1 MQYTDKWGVCEKAEE
16 LNFEAS
22 KSNAMHWSKTALC
35 AAALLSACT
44 SEQLRETSDGVEP
57 SVPQF
62 ETTAVCGGRIRL
74 KFREGEEPAAVAET
88 RSGIRT
94 GLAKFDRA
102 AAGLGVTRMQRVF
115 PPAGRFEERTRR
127 EGLHRWYDVWFDSV
141 TPVTRA
147 AGDFSQL
154 PGVERVE
161 PVYTTRP
168 IGFSGTAVPAAPPAS
183 RAAAAPFDD
192 PGLALQWHYDN
203 DGTLTDAVAG
213 ADINLFRAWEVTSGT
228 PEVIV
233 AVVDGGI
240 DFRHEDLSGN
250 VGNRAELYGQEGV
263 DDDGNGY
270 VDDIYGWNFIYSSA
284 YPYGSNK
291 ITPVEHGTHVAGTIG
306 AENNNGKGV
315 CGVAGGRGG
324 HTGVRLISCQM
335 FTENKSDNGDEVAA
349 LKYGA
354 DAGAVISQN
363 SWGYTNVYSMPE
375 VAKDAIEYFIKY
387 AGTDENGEQVGPM
400 KGGIVIFAAG
410 NEERDYMSY
419 PACYEKVVAVSA
431 LAPDYKKSWYSNFS
445 SWIDVAAPGGT
456 YRTNGRYSDECAVY
470 STLPGDKYGYMQG
483 TSMACPHVSGIAALA
498 VAKYGGPGFT
508 PDKLRTYLERG
519 VHEVDSYNP
528 EYKGRLGVGLI
539 DAYLAVSMDRGIDPD
554 PVTDLRHSDTAGE
567 VELTW
572 TVPEDGDDGR
582 ANSFILMWRVGTLEN
597 PDPDN
602 LPEGTFTATVPV
614 RDKQAGETISYI
626 LTDIAERTR
635 YVVAVIA
642 VDPWGNRSPTS
653 VISFGTPANTPPTLV
668 REGDTA
674 VSIPYNETRTVA
686 FLVSDPDSHGFTYE
700 LQDPSGAVTPRKD
713 DERLYLDIRNYK
725 RVPGSYTARITV
737 SDSFGAS
744 DAASFDFT
752 LQPNLPPV
760 PNNAFAPV
768 YLGSMQETAEF
779 TPAAGFDDEIPETVT
794 YALEYDTDALYLQ
807 ATAGGGYRIMPL
819 RYGRSE
825 VTVTA
830 TDEEGLAARN
840 SFAVLCRDD
849 SREADLYPNPV
860 ESLLTIRMGRSVQ
873 GELGV
878 TLYDA
883 AGRTV
888 LRRTVGIAPTEPA
901 EIDLSALGSGAYTIR
916 LEHAGGSL
924 TRTIVKL

>member
-1 MQYTDKWGVCEKAEE
+1 
-16 LNFEAS
+16 
-22 KSNAMHWSKTALC
+22 MHWFKMALC

-44 SEQLRETSDGVEP
+44 SEQLRDTPDGTEP

-62 ETTAVCGGRIRL
+62 ETTAVRGGRMRL
-74 KFREGEEPAAVAET
+74 KFREGEEPEAVTTT

-94 GLAKFDRA
+94 GLAKLDRA
-102 AAGLGVTRMQRVF
+102 AASLGVTRMQRVF

-147 AGDFSQL
+147 ASDFSQL

-161 PVYTTRP
+161 PVYTISY
-168 IGFSGTAVPAAPPAS
+168 IGSSRTAVPAPVS
-183 RAAAAPFDD
+183 RATDVPFDD

-213 ADINLFRAWEVTSGT
+213 ADINLFRAWEVTSGA
-228 PEVIV
+228 PEVVV

-240 DFRHEDLSGN
+240 DFQHEDLVGN
-250 VGNRAELYGQEGV
+250 VGNWAELYGQEGV

-306 AENNNGKGV
+306 AENNNGKGG

-335 FTENKSDNGDEVAA
+335 FTENKNDNGDEIAA
-349 LKYGA
+349 IKYGA

-375 VAKDAIEYFIKY
+375 ITKEAIDYFIKY

-410 NEERDYMSY
+410 NDERDYMSY

-456 YRTNGRYSDECAVY
+456 YRKNGRYSDECAVY
-470 STLPGDKYGYMQG
+470 STLPDNKYGYMQG
-483 TSMACPHVSGIAALA
+483 TSMACPHVSGVAALA

-508 PDKLRTYLERG
+508 PDKLRTYLERS

-528 EYKGRLGVGLI
+528 EYKGRLGAGLI
-539 DAYLAVSMDRGIDPD
+539 DAYLAVSMDRGINPD

-582 ANSFILMWRVGTLEN
+582 ADSFILMWRVGTLEN

-626 LTDIAERTR
+626 LTDIAEQTR
-635 YVVAVIA
+635 YVVAIIA
-642 VDPWGNRSPTS
+642 VDPWGNRSTTS

-668 REGDTA
+668 REGDPT
-674 VSIPYNETRTVA
+674 VSIPYNETRTVT
-686 FLVSDPDSHGFTYE
+686 FLVTDPDSHGFTYE

-725 RVPGSYTARITV
+725 RTPGSYSVRITV

-744 DAASFDFT
+744 DAAAFDFT

-760 PNNAFAPV
+760 PNGALAPV

-779 TPAAGFDDEIPETVT
+779 IPSAGFGDEIPETVA

-807 ATAGGGYRIMPL
+807 AVSGGYRIMPL

-825 VTVTA
+825 ITVTA
-830 TDEEGLAARN
+830 TDEEGLSARD

-849 SREADLYPNPV
+849 TREADLYPNPV
-860 ESLLTIRMGRSVQ
+860 KDRLTIRMGRSVQ
-873 GELGV
+873 GQLSV

-883 AGRTV
+883 AGRMA
-888 LRRTVGIAPTEPA
+888 LHRIAQIAPTEPA
-901 EIDLSALGSGAYTIR
+901 EVDLSALGGGTYTVR

-924 TRTIVKL
+924 IRSIVKL